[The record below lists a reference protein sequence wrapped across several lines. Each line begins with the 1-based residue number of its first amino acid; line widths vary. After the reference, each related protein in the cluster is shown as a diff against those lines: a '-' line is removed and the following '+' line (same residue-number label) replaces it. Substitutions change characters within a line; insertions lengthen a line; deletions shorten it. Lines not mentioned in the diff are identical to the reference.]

1 MIINVNF
8 VHLRNFLPQTCR
20 ELQPLGIP
28 TPFVWVGQSLSFM
41 VPLFHSFPKAT
52 VASPRRFIG
61 RRELVTVSLF
71 AISELSVRV
80 MWYSRTQ
87 RGSGCPANGKLYN
100 CTSRNREQDRQT
112 DRQTC
117 RLNTSRISLVART
130 RFRGTC
136 LNYVNWALSESL
148 MLRIRMLFLIICDI

>member
-1 MIINVNF
+1 MVKQRFLNITFIPSLAVFLKLPDVNF
-8 VHLRNFLPQTCR
+8 LHLRNVLPQTR
-20 ELQPLGIP
+20 RALQPLRIS
-28 TPFVWVGQSLSFM
+28 TQFVWVGQSMPFM
-41 VPLFHSFPKAT
+41 VPLFHSVPKAT
-52 VASPRRFIG
+52 VVSPCRFIG

-80 MWYSRTQ
+80 MWYCRTQ

-100 CTSRNREQDRQT
+100 CTSRNTERDRRT

-130 RFRGTC
+130 RFHRTC
-136 LNYVNWALSESL
+136 
-148 MLRIRMLFLIICDI
+148 